1 MMRTIDVL
9 NCQKFQAIKRTTERK
24 FTPMLKK
31 AKKKKSKRNSQTLAI
46 GTNKVNQW
54 LCKLAN
60 SKVIKSKES
69 QISAVQ

>member
-31 AKKKKSKRNSQTLAI
+31 AKKKKKKQKEQSNASNW
-46 GTNKVNQW
+46 NK
-54 LCKLAN
+54 
-60 SKVIKSKES
+60 
-69 QISAVQ
+69 